1 MAAVILSNFVFAPDP
16 TQGKYRLLQ
25 ARPEQPTVRHPP
37 PE

>member
-16 TQGKYRLLQ
+16 IRGKYRLLQ
-25 ARPEQPTVRHPP
+25 APSEQPTVRHLP